1 MRRTSSEQVRKDLG
15 RRVSELRRA
24 KTLTQAQLAET
35 MGVSTNYLA
44 RVEGGRENLT
54 IDSLAKLA
62 DVLAIPVLHL
72 FLPPADTTVRVG
84 RPRAVAESGALARKT
99 SARRSS
105 RSKE

>member
-1 MRRTSSEQVRKDLG
+1 MRHISSEQVRKDLG

-24 KTLTQAQLAET
+24 KTLTQAQLAEL

-54 IDSLAKLA
+54 IDSLSKLA
-62 DVLAIPVLHL
+62 DVLGVPVLHL

-84 RPRAVAESGALARKT
+84 RPRAVADSGALPRKT
-99 SARRSS
+99 RARRTS